1 MALTETNKVDVRRHL
16 GYGPKGIEIG
26 GNSFI
31 GYRFFLKE
39 GQLEYKLLNMTPEEE
54 LVLVGTGNQPPAV
67 PANPNFT
74 DPSTDIVYDG
84 YLRIC
89 NFLEG
94 AMATVTDNLDI
105 EKAGDYTASK
115 LEMPNRIKLYRYWC
129 EKMASFLG
137 TPSKLNQNR
146 GNMVC

>member
-1 MALTETNKVDVRRHL
+1 MALTDTQKADVRRHL
-16 GYGPKGIEIG
+16 GFGPAGKDVA

-31 GYRFFLKE
+31 GYRFFLVE
-39 GQLEYKLLNMTPEEE
+39 GQLEYRLNNMRPEEE
-54 LVLVGTGNQPPAV
+54 LILVGTGNQPPSL
-67 PANPNFT
+67 PSNPNFQ

-94 AMATVTDNLDI
+94 AIATVTDNLDI
-105 EKAGDYTASK
+105 EKAGDYTAAK

-129 EKMASFLG
+129 LRMASFLEVASRLSNS
-137 TPSKLNQNR
+137 TI
-146 GNMVC
+146 MVS